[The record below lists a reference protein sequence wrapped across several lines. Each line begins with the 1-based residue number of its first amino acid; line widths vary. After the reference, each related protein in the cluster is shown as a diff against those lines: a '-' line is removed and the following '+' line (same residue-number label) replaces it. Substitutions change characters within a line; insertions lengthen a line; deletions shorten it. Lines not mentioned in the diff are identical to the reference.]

1 MVVPSLPALSP
12 NLFQLILLAELL
24 LRRRRSRTITDF
36 STFENPQGPPQESRM
51 GIPGMQTF
59 VLENGLL
66 VEHHLRRC
74 TLLIDGLN
82 FENDLYR
89 HYLGHLHA
97 EKEFGGDYAAFS
109 AYIEAFFRALA
120 RCQVTPVVIMEG
132 AFEDAKRSVKVERF
146 EQRLDTARAI
156 YAGEDTRGEDI
167 NSLLNSYMFEQ
178 VRGRSSV

>member
-1 MVVPSLPALSP
+1 
-12 NLFQLILLAELL
+12 
-24 LRRRRSRTITDF
+24 
-36 STFENPQGPPQESRM
+36 M